1 MPRKKPSRHEP
12 YRKRIANCA
21 FFACA
26 AIIAF
31 AACAGEADAQSMDY
45 SSLQALFGE
54 PVTTSATGSP
64 QRASD
69 VPASMVIV
77 PQDEIRR
84 SGAYDIPDVLDH
96 VVGLDVLQWTD
107 DDSDVSVRGYDQAG
121 SSRLLVLV
129 DGRQVYADY
138 YGFTPWSTLP
148 VELDGIR
155 QIEVVKGPNSALFGF
170 NAVGGVINIITANP
184 LYDDLNTASVSIG
197 TQGLAEGS
205 AVGTFKVADG
215 AAVRVELGGR
225 TDNDFSTTAPDFFS
239 SVRQGNDRG
248 SANLRGEFQVA
259 DNIEFGIEGTHSQ
272 VDEAEVSPVNI
283 PVFVHYGTNSL
294 KGDLGADTSFGL
306 LHATAYSNWI
316 RAQYVFGAP
325 VPPGVDS
332 PTYNNQT
339 VVAQLEDVLKIDADD
354 TLRASIEYRSDAA
367 NTSPVAGGNISYD
380 VISASGMWDW
390 KIDPAISL
398 TNALRIDY
406 LTLSRDGSAPSGY
419 PFTNADWNRT
429 ITEESFNSGLVW
441 RASDNDT
448 ARFTI
453 GRGVQI
459 PNLVDFGATVANE
472 TTGSYTGVPTI
483 QPTIVMNYE
492 VGWDRA
498 LPALDAHF
506 VASVYHETTEDITS
520 FFAAYVPTSNLPYET
535 SGNVGNSSANG
546 FELSIKGDFLDAWHW
561 GAGYSAEFITDRLD
575 SMLAPDF
582 DRTDF
587 QNTTPN
593 HIVTANLGWAAGPWE
608 ADGFLKYESAFY
620 GQTLTALGG
629 APSLT
634 FVSSYVSI
642 DGRIAY
648 KLTDQV
654 TVSLSGQ
661 NITQSSQQQ
670 TSGANV
676 ERRVIGGV
684 AVAF

>member
-1 MPRKKPSRHEP
+1 MLRKRPSRHEP

-21 FFACA
+21 LFACA
-26 AIIAF
+26 AAIAF
-31 AACAGEADAQSMDY
+31 AACAGEADGQSMDY

-69 VPASMVIV
+69 VPASMIIV
-77 PQDEIRR
+77 PQGDIRR

-96 VVGLDVLQWTD
+96 LVGLDVLQWTD
-107 DDSDVSVRGYDQAG
+107 DYSDVSVRGYDQAG

-148 VELDGIR
+148 VELDAIQ

-184 LYDDLNTASVSIG
+184 LYDDLNTATVSIG

-215 AAVRVELGGR
+215 AAIRLELGGR
-225 TDNDFSTTAPDFFS
+225 TDNDFSTAAPDFFS
-239 SVRQGNDRG
+239 SVRRGNDRG
-248 SANLRGEFQVA
+248 SANLRGEFQIT
-259 DNIEFGIEGTHSQ
+259 DNIEFGLEGTHSQ
-272 VDEAEVSPVNI
+272 VDEVEVTPVNV
-283 PVFVHYGTNSL
+283 PDYVHYDTNSL
-294 KGDLGADTSFGL
+294 KGDLGADTAYGL
-306 LHATAYSNWI
+306 LHATAYTNWV
-316 RAQYVFGAP
+316 RAGYLAGVP
-325 VPPGVDS
+325 VSVGTVN

-354 TLRASIEYRSDAA
+354 TFRASIEYRNDSV
-367 NTSPVAGGNISYD
+367 NTSPLAGGTITYD
-380 VISASGMWDW
+380 VISASGMWAW
-390 KIDPAISL
+390 EIDPSVSL
-398 TNALRIDY
+398 TSALRIDY
-406 LTLSRDGSAPSGY
+406 LTLSRDGSVPPGY
-419 PFTNADWNRT
+419 PFSNADWNRT
-429 ITEESFNSGLVW
+429 LTEESFNTGLVW

-453 GRGVQI
+453 GRGVQV
-459 PNLVDFGATVANE
+459 PNLVDFGATVANT
-472 TTGSYTGVPTI
+472 TTGNYTGVPTI

-492 VGWDRA
+492 VAWDRA
-498 LPALDAHF
+498 LPALDARL
-506 VASVYHETTEDITS
+506 VASAYHETTDDIAS
-520 FFAAYVPTSNLPYET
+520 FFGNVVFANGLPYQT

-546 FELSIKGDFLDAWHW
+546 IELSMKGDFLDAWHW
-561 GAGYSAEFITDRLD
+561 GAGYSAEFIADRLD
-575 SMLAPDF
+575 PMPRPDF
-582 DRTDF
+582 DQTDF
-587 QNTTPN
+587 RHSTPKN
-593 HIVTANLGWAAGPWE
+593 IVTANLGWAAGAWE
-608 ADGFLKYESAFY
+608 ADGFLKYESSFY
-620 GQTLTALGG
+620 GQTLVALGE
-629 APSLT
+629 APSMT
-634 FVSSYVSI
+634 FVSNYVSI

-648 KLTDQV
+648 KLTDAV
-654 TVSLSGQ
+654 TISLSGQ

>member
-1 MPRKKPSRHEP
+1 MLPKTISSHRD
-12 YRKRIANCA
+12 YRKRIANSA
-21 FFACA
+21 PLACA
-26 AIIAF
+26 AVIVF
-31 AACAGEADAQSMDY
+31 AVCAGEASAQSMDY
-45 SSLQALFGE
+45 GALQTLFGE

-69 VPASMVIV
+69 VPASMIIV
-77 PQDEIRR
+77 TQDDIRR

-96 VVGLDVLQWTD
+96 LVGLDVLQWTD
-107 DDSDVSVRGYDQAG
+107 DYSDVSVRGYDQAG

-148 VELDGIR
+148 VELDAIR

-184 LYDDLNTASVSIG
+184 LYDDVTTASVSIG

-205 AVGTFKVADG
+205 AVGTFKIADG
-215 AAVRVELGGR
+215 AGVRIELGGR
-225 TDNDFSTTAPDFFS
+225 RDNDFSSAAPDFFS
-239 SVRQGNDRG
+239 SVRHGNDRG
-248 SANLRGEFQVA
+248 SADLRGEFQVA
-259 DNIEFGIEGTHSQ
+259 DNIEFGIDGTHSQ
-272 VDEAEVSPVNI
+272 VDETEVSPVDV
-283 PVFVHYGTNSL
+283 PAYVHYDTDSL
-294 KGDLGADTSFGL
+294 KGDLNVDTSFGL

-316 RAQYVFGAP
+316 RAQYVFGIP
-325 VPPGVDS
+325 VTPGTDS
-332 PTYNNQT
+332 PLYNNQT
-339 VVAQLEDVLKIDADD
+339 VVAQLEDVLKIGADD
-354 TLRASIEYRSDAA
+354 TLRASIEYRSDAV
-367 NTSPVAGGNISYD
+367 NTSPVGGGNISYD
-380 VISASGMWDW
+380 VLSASGMWDW
-390 KIDPAISL
+390 KIDPSISL

-406 LTLSRDGSAPSGY
+406 LTLSRDGSVPLGY
-419 PFTNADWNRT
+419 PFSNADWNRT

-448 ARFTI
+448 VRFTI
-453 GRGVQI
+453 GRGVEI
-459 PNLVDFGATVANE
+459 PNLVDFGASLANDPA
-472 TTGSYTGVPTI
+472 GNFTGVPTV

-492 VGWDRA
+492 IGWDRA

-506 VASVYHETTEDITS
+506 VASAYHETTQDIAS
-520 FFAAYVPTSNLPYET
+520 VFGGVLFENNLLYQT
-535 SGNVGNSSANG
+535 SGNIGNSSANG
-546 FELSIKGDFLDAWHW
+546 IELSIKGNFLDAWHW
-561 GAGYSAEFITDRLD
+561 GAGYSAEFIADKLD
-575 SMLAPDF
+575 PMLTPDF

-587 QNTTPN
+587 QHTTPN
-593 HIVTANLGWAAGPWE
+593 HTVTANLGWAAGPWE

-620 GQTLTALGG
+620 GQTLLPLVGT
-629 APSLT
+629 PSLT
-634 FVSSYVSI
+634 FVSGYVSI

-654 TVSLSGQ
+654 TFSLSGQ